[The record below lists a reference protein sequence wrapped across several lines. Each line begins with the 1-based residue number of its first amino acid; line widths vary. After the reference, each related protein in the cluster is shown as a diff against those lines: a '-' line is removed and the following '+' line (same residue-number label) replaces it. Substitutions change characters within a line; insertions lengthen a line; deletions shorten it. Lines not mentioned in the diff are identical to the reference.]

1 MNVLLKQDR
10 FSEMEEQNITS
21 QEITSLLQRYHN
33 GDKQVYDKLFKG
45 VYQQLKKV
53 AHNIRFHHIDYQTLN
68 TTALVHEAYLKLLG
82 SDASMGWQNRRHF
95 FSLAAKVIRQILIDS
110 ARKKL
115 AQKRSPEEFQP
126 DEGLMEMPEKTAYD
140 VEALDKALK
149 KLETRFATV
158 SKVIEYRFYTGL
170 TIKETAEM
178 LDISPATVK
187 RNWTMGKLWLYN
199 EIKNYESFGV

>member
-1 MNVLLKQDR
+1 
-10 FSEMEEQNITS
+10 MEELYHSN
-21 QEITSLLQRYHN
+21 QEITSLLQRYKS
-33 GDKQVYDKLFKG
+33 GDKQVYDKLFKA
-45 VYQQLKKV
+45 VYHQLKKV

-82 SDASMGWQNRRHF
+82 SNASMNWENRRHF

-115 AQKRSPEEFQP
+115 AQKRSSEEVQT
-126 DEGLMEMPEKTAYD
+126 DEGFMEMPENTAYD
-140 VEALDKALK
+140 VEALEKALK
-149 KLETRFATV
+149 KLEKRFSTV
-158 SKVIEYRFYTGL
+158 SKVVEYRFYTGL

-178 LDISPATVK
+178 LDLSPATVK

-199 EIKNYESFGV
+199 EIKRYDGLGV

>member
-1 MNVLLKQDR
+1 MIRVSLL
-10 FSEMEEQNITS
+10 EMEEHHFNS
-21 QEITSLLQRYHN
+21 QEITTLLQRYQD
-33 GDKQVYDKLFKG
+33 GDKHVYDKLFKT
-45 VYQQLKKV
+45 VYHQLKKV

-82 SDASMGWQNRRHF
+82 SDASLNWENRCHF

-115 AQKRSPEEFQP
+115 AQKRTPEEREP
-126 DEGLMEMPEKTAYD
+126 VDGLMEMPEKTAYD
-140 VEALDKALK
+140 VEALEKALK
-149 KLETRFATV
+149 NLEKKYAIV
-158 SKVIEYRFYTGL
+158 SKVVEYRFYTGL

-178 LDISPATVK
+178 LDMSPATVK

-199 EIKNYESFGV
+199 EIKRYEDFGA

>member
-1 MNVLLKQDR
+1 
-10 FSEMEEQNITS
+10 MEELYHSN
-21 QEITSLLQRYHN
+21 QEVTSLLQRYKS
-33 GDKQVYDKLFKG
+33 GDKQVYDKLFKA
-45 VYQQLKKV
+45 VYHQLKKV

-82 SDASMGWQNRRHF
+82 SNASMNWENRRHF

-115 AQKRSPEEFQP
+115 AQKRSSEEVQT
-126 DEGLMEMPEKTAYD
+126 DEGFMEMPENTAYD
-140 VEALDKALK
+140 VEALEKALK
-149 KLETRFATV
+149 KLEKRFSTV

-178 LDISPATVK
+178 LDLSPATVK

-199 EIKNYESFGV
+199 EIKRYDGLGV

>member
-1 MNVLLKQDR
+1 
-10 FSEMEEQNITS
+10 MEELYHSN
-21 QEITSLLQRYHN
+21 QEITSLLQRYKS
-33 GDKQVYDKLFKG
+33 GDKQVYDKLFKA
-45 VYQQLKKV
+45 VYHQLKKV

-82 SDASMGWQNRRHF
+82 SNASMNWENRRHF

-115 AQKRSPEEFQP
+115 AQKRSSEEVQT
-126 DEGLMEMPEKTAYD
+126 DEGFMEMPENTAYD
-140 VEALDKALK
+140 VEALEKALK
-149 KLETRFATV
+149 KLEKRFSTV

-178 LDISPATVK
+178 LDLSPATVK

-199 EIKNYESFGV
+199 EIKRYDGLGV